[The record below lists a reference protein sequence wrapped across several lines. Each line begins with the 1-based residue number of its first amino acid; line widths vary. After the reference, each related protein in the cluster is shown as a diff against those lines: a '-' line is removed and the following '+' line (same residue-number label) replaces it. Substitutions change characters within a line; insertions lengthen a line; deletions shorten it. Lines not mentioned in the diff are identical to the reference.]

1 MMTKAGMVHVAEQ
14 RRGRALNGWLVID
27 KPADITSSAVV
38 GRVRRATGAAK
49 AGHGGTLDPLATGVL
64 PIALGEAT
72 KTVSYVVNGRK
83 IYRFTVKWG
92 EQRDTDDA
100 EGEVIAVSG
109 GRPTAA
115 DIRSVLDRFRGEIE
129 QVPPTFSAIKIA
141 GNRAYAL
148 ARADRPVELSA
159 RQVRVDRIELV
170 DCPDVDCAIFE
181 VWAGKGAYMRALARD
196 LAHALGTV
204 GHVIALRRLA
214 VGPFSETQA
223 ISLDKLE
230 GLCHSDQKIDYMLPV
245 GAALADIPAL
255 TLTEAEAKRLQRGQR
270 IAVLPV
276 AKRFPLTDAFRDAV
290 VCAMARGRPV
300 ALARI
305 RGGEICP
312 LRILN
317 L

>member
-1 MMTKAGMVHVAEQ
+1 MVRVAE
-14 RRGRALNGWLVID
+14 RRQGRALNGWLVID

-38 GRVRRATGAAK
+38 GRVRRATSATK

-72 KTVSYVVNGRK
+72 KTVSYVVDGRK

-100 EGEVIAVSG
+100 EGEVIAVSDV
-109 GRPTAA
+109 RPTAA
-115 DIRSVLDRFRGEIE
+115 DIGSVLDRFRGEIE
-129 QVPPTFSAIKIA
+129 QVPPTFSAVKIA
-141 GNRAYAL
+141 GDRAYAL

-159 RQVRVDRIELV
+159 RQVRIDRIELV
-170 DCPDVDCAIFE
+170 GCPNVDCAIFE

-214 VGPFSETQA
+214 VGPFSEVQA

-230 GLCHSDQKIDYMLPV
+230 RLGHSDQLIDHLLPV
-245 GAALADIPAL
+245 GAALVDIPAL
-255 TLTEAEAKRLQRGQR
+255 ILTEAEAKCLQRGQPV
-270 IAVLPV
+270 AVLPV
-276 AKRFPLTDAFRDAV
+276 AERVLLTDAFRNAV

-300 ALARI
+300 ALAQI

-312 LRILN
+312 LRVLN